1 MEALH
6 GVAKNGIATVFPQ
19 AIGLGATFDARL
31 LHQMAEAVAVEARVK
46 FNMGSLVRASTA

>member
-6 GVAKNGIATVFPQ
+6 GVAHNGIATVFPQ